1 MVGRS
6 DYDDLRTA
14 CKDMQTLPLF
24 SPGAGRLHNA
34 GYGHQCMS
42 IVAQIRKEL
51 EVTLHQTLQAACYN
65 CMYLHRNPATRPI
78 VRNVRPKSHFRTSF
92 GRSCV
97 AM

>member
-1 MVGRS
+1 MT
-6 DYDDLRTA
+6 TA
-14 CKDMQTLPLF
+14 CKDMQTLPLV
-24 SPGAGRLHNA
+24 SPVAGLVLNA
-34 GYGHQCMS
+34 GYGQQCMS
-42 IVAQIRKEL
+42 IVAQIRKKGRSNSPPGP
-51 EVTLHQTLQAACYN
+51 ASYN